1 MKKASL
7 NALSAAVIGDH
18 VYVLLRE
25 GERLLLSVLN
35 TDLESVKMVWG
46 AKGNSGFILK
56 VEKDYILISLDD
68 KLYLVKGGEA
78 KVTLVASN
86 PRNMFW
92 HLTEGEGKVFIHE
105 YGLPPTAIYSSK
117 DLERWEKVAT
127 NLDIDKRS
135 KHFHDITFDPYRKE
149 LISTLGDG
157 CLIRVAVSEDLGSSW
172 RPLYRGPWQ
181 FVPIVVLKDI
191 IVFGMDSGIA
201 KGGVGIYYPD
211 GDKWEFIFLKWK
223 DKSVKHAQFCDLKFL
238 SKGLWMASLGTPQA
252 VMVSS
257 DLRLWYPL
265 FIESFNEEFN
275 HNMLLSVGESIIA
288 CSSGKTL
295 LIFNEDDIENAFNS
309 KPLMVEYKALLDKL
323 IGYGFLIKHNILDE
337 VRHKK
342 VKTLEKV
349 W

>member
-1 MKKASL
+1 VKKASL

-35 TDLESVKMVWG
+35 IDLEFVKIVWG

-56 VEKDYILISLDD
+56 VEKGYILISLDD
-68 KLYLVKGGEA
+68 KLYLVKGDEA
-78 KVTLVASN
+78 KVTLMASN

-135 KHFHDITFDPYRKE
+135 KHFHNITFDPYRKW

-201 KGGVGIYYPD
+201 KGGLSIYYPD
-211 GDKWEFIFLKWK
+211 EDKWRFIFLRWK
-223 DKSVKHAQFCDLKFL
+223 DENVKHAQFCDLKL
-238 SKGLWMASLGTPQA
+238 LAKGFWVASLGRPQA
-252 VMVSS
+252 VLGSK
-257 DLRLWYPL
+257 DLKSWHSLL
-265 FIESFNEEFN
+265 VESFEEGFN
-275 HNMLLSVGESIIA
+275 HNMLLSVSKDVVA
-288 CSSGKTL
+288 CSTGKTL
-295 LIFNEDDIENAFNS
+295 LVLDDEDVENALIS
-309 KPLMVEYKALLDKL
+309 KPVMVEYRAYWDRLL
-323 IGYGFLIKHNILDE
+323 GYGFSIKHNI
-337 VRHKK
+337 
-342 VKTLEKV
+342 
-349 W
+349 

>member
-1 MKKASL
+1 
-7 NALSAAVIGDH
+7 
-18 VYVLLRE
+18 
-25 GERLLLSVLN
+25 
-35 TDLESVKMVWG
+35 
-46 AKGNSGFILK
+46 
-56 VEKDYILISLDD
+56 
-68 KLYLVKGGEA
+68 
-78 KVTLVASN
+78 
-86 PRNMFW
+86 
-92 HLTEGEGKVFIHE
+92 
-105 YGLPPTAIYSSK
+105 
-117 DLERWEKVAT
+117 
-127 NLDIDKRS
+127 
-135 KHFHDITFDPYRKE
+135 
-149 LISTLGDG
+149 
-157 CLIRVAVSEDLGSSW
+157 
-172 RPLYRGPWQ
+172 
-181 FVPIVVLKDI
+181 VLKDI

-349 W
+349 